1 MCISYINYFRI
12 VGLLMIN
19 FYNVTLKRKNSRG
32 IHNVSFDI
40 EKGQFVY
47 LMGPTGAGKS
57 TIINS
62 IIKSVI
68 PDSGQILVN
77 NYDVSKLSENDLTL
91 YRRDIGMVFQD
102 FKLINDRS
110 IFENVALP
118 LQILGIQ
125 KKTIIIKVEEILNK
139 VGLKHKINSMPNELS
154 GGEQQKVCVA
164 RALIKNPKIVV
175 ADEPTGNLDPSS
187 SDDIIDLLEQESKNG
202 TTIIMATH
210 NYPLIENRIKHFIEL
225 NNGKVVS

>member
-1 MCISYINYFRI
+1 
-12 VGLLMIN
+12 MIN
-19 FYNVTLKRKNSRG
+19 FINVSIKHSDSRG
-32 IHNVSFDI
+32 IHDISFNI

-62 IIKSVI
+62 ILRRTV
-68 PDSGQILVN
+68 PNSGQIIIN
-77 NYDVSKLSENDLTL
+77 NLDISLLNNVGLAH

-102 FKLINDRS
+102 FKLMDDRT
-110 IFENVALP
+110 IFENIALP
-118 LQILGIQ
+118 LQIIGSNY
-125 KKTIIIKVEEILNK
+125 KIISEKVSKVLDK
-139 VGLKHKINSMPNELS
+139 VGLSHKANAYPSELS
-154 GGEQQKVCVA
+154 GGEQQKACVA
-164 RALIKNPKIVV
+164 RALIKNPKIIV

-187 SDDIIDLLEQESKNG
+187 SDDIIDLLEAESKSG

-225 NNGKVVS
+225 NNGKLVS

>member
-1 MCISYINYFRI
+1 
-12 VGLLMIN
+12 MIN
-19 FYNVTLKRKNSRG
+19 FIDVSVKHSDSRG
-32 IHNVSFDI
+32 IHNVSFNI

-62 IIKSVI
+62 VLRSITPNSGKII
-68 PDSGQILVN
+68 VN
-77 NYDVSKLSENDLTL
+77 NMDISLFNDIDLAH

-102 FKLINDRS
+102 FKLMNDRT
-110 IFENVALP
+110 IFENIALP
-118 LQILGIQ
+118 LQIIGS
-125 KKTIIIKVEEILNK
+125 KKEIISEKVRDILIK
-139 VGLKHKINSMPNELS
+139 VGLGHKSHAYPIELS
-154 GGEQQKVCVA
+154 GGEQQKICVA

-187 SDDIIDLLEQESKNG
+187 SDDIIDLLESESKLG

>member
-77 NYDVSKLSENDLTL
+77 NYDVSKLSENDLIL

-187 SDDIIDLLEQESKNG
+187 SDDIIDLLEHESKNG

>member
-1 MCISYINYFRI
+1 
-12 VGLLMIN
+12 MIN
-19 FYNVTLKRKNSRG
+19 FIDVSVKHSDSRG

-62 IIKSVI
+62 ILRSII
-68 PDSGQILVN
+68 PNSGKIIVN
-77 NYDVSKLSENDLTL
+77 NMDISLFNDIDLAH

-102 FKLINDRS
+102 FKLMNDRT
-110 IFENVALP
+110 IFENIALP
-118 LQILGIQ
+118 LQIIGS
-125 KKTIIIKVEEILNK
+125 KKEIISEKVRDILIK
-139 VGLKHKINSMPNELS
+139 VGLGHKSHAYPIELS
-154 GGEQQKVCVA
+154 GGEQQKICVA

-187 SDDIIDLLEQESKNG
+187 SDDIIDLLEAESKLG

-210 NYPLIENRIKHFIEL
+210 NYPLIENRIEHFIEL

>member
-1 MCISYINYFRI
+1 
-12 VGLLMIN
+12 MIN

-102 FKLINDRS
+102 LKLINDRS

-187 SDDIIDLLEQESKNG
+187 SDDIIDLLEHESKNG

>member
-1 MCISYINYFRI
+1 MSISYINYFRI
-12 VGLLMIN
+12 VGSLMIN
-19 FYNVTLKRKNSRG
+19 FYNVTLKHKNSRG
-32 IHNVSFDI
+32 INNVSFDI

-125 KKTIIIKVEEILNK
+125 KN
-139 VGLKHKINSMPNELS
+139 
-154 GGEQQKVCVA
+154 
-164 RALIKNPKIVV
+164 
-175 ADEPTGNLDPSS
+175 
-187 SDDIIDLLEQESKNG
+187 
-202 TTIIMATH
+202 
-210 NYPLIENRIKHFIEL
+210 NYH
-225 NNGKVVS
+225 

>member
-1 MCISYINYFRI
+1 
-12 VGLLMIN
+12 MIN
-19 FYNVTLKRKNSRG
+19 FIDVSVKHSDSRG

-62 IIKSVI
+62 ILRSIT
-68 PDSGQILVN
+68 PNSGKIIVN
-77 NYDVSKLSENDLTL
+77 NMDISLFNDIDLAH

-102 FKLINDRS
+102 FKLMNDRT
-110 IFENVALP
+110 IFENIALP
-118 LQILGIQ
+118 LQIIGS
-125 KKTIIIKVEEILNK
+125 KKEIISEKVRDILIK
-139 VGLKHKINSMPNELS
+139 VGLGHKSHAYPIELS
-154 GGEQQKVCVA
+154 GGEQQKICVA

-187 SDDIIDLLEQESKNG
+187 SDDIIDLLEAESKLG

-210 NYPLIENRIKHFIEL
+210 NYPLIENRIEHFIEL

>member
-1 MCISYINYFRI
+1 
-12 VGLLMIN
+12 MIN

>member
-1 MCISYINYFRI
+1 
-12 VGLLMIN
+12 MIN
-19 FYNVTLKRKNSRG
+19 FIDVSVKHSDSRG
-32 IHNVSFDI
+32 IHNVSFNI

-62 IIKSVI
+62 VLRSITPNSGKII
-68 PDSGQILVN
+68 VN
-77 NYDVSKLSENDLTL
+77 NMDISLFNDIDLAH

-102 FKLINDRS
+102 FKLMNDRT
-110 IFENVALP
+110 IFENIALP
-118 LQILGIQ
+118 LQIIGS
-125 KKTIIIKVEEILNK
+125 KKEIISEKVRDILIK
-139 VGLKHKINSMPNELS
+139 VGLGHKSHAYPIELS
-154 GGEQQKVCVA
+154 GGEQQKICVA

-187 SDDIIDLLEQESKNG
+187 SDDIIDLLESESKLG

-210 NYPLIENRIKHFIEL
+210 NYPLIENRIEHFIEL

>member
-1 MCISYINYFRI
+1 
-12 VGLLMIN
+12 MIN
-19 FYNVTLKRKNSRG
+19 FIDVTLKHQNSRG
-32 IHNVSFDI
+32 IHNVSFNVH
-40 EKGQFVY
+40 KGQFVY

-62 IIKSVI
+62 IIKSVK

-77 NYDVSKLSENDLTL
+77 NYDVSNLSENELFL

-102 FKLINDRS
+102 FKLVNDRT

-118 LQILGIQ
+118 LQIIGIH
-125 KKTIIIKVEEILNK
+125 KNIINEKVQNILNK
-139 VGLKHKINSMPNELS
+139 VGLKHKSQSKPFELS
-154 GGEQQKVCVA
+154 GGEQQKICVA

-187 SDDIIDLLEQESKNG
+187 SDDIIDLLENESNKG

-225 NNGKVVS
+225 NNGRVVS